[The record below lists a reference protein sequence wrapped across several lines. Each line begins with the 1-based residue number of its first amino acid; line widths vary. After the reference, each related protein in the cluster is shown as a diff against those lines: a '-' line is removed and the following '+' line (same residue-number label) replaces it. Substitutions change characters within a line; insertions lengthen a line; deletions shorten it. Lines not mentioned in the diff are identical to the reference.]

1 MKLIIFHLDFDN
13 FNLYYNDHYQMGG
26 GGGYEGG
33 CEEGGE
39 HRQQRL

>member
-1 MKLIIFHLDFDN
+1 MKLIIHLGQN
-13 FNLYYNDHYQMGG
+13 HLNPYYNAHCQVGG

>member
-1 MKLIIFHLDFDN
+1 MKLIIHLDQDHLN
-13 FNLYYNDHYQMGG
+13 PYYNAHNQVGG